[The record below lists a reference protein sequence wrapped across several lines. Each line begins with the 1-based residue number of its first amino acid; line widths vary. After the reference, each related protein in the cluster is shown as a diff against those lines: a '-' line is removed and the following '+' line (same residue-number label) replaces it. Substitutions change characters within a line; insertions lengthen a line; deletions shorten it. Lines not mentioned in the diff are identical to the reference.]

1 MKKMKK
7 LLAIIIS
14 VTVVLSMALPTF
26 AASGVNSDEEALLAK
41 FSALVMSW
49 DSVLGTSRKDGGSI
63 SAQYISEAENALTQ
77 VDLDAAACADLS
89 AAIDAAEKVA
99 TDAGAKTRADLG
111 DVLPEV
117 LKVVNATSEKYGMTV
132 TVDFVAHGVG
142 SDYATVTVTTPSGP
156 TSGGSTKPAVNQT
169 GAMGMGGTFAVIG
182 GLLAAFIAGI
192 VLISKKRAAER

>member
-1 MKKMKK
+1 MKKF
-7 LLAIIIS
+7 LAVIIS
-14 VTVVLSMALPTF
+14 VVVVLSMALPTF
-26 AASGVNSDEEALLAK
+26 AASGINSNEEALLAK

-49 DSVLGTSRKDGGSI
+49 DSVLGTSHKDGGRI
-63 SAQYISEAENALTQ
+63 SAEYISEAENALTQ

-111 DVLPEV
+111 AILPDV

-132 TVDFVAHGVG
+132 TVDYVAHGVG
-142 SDYATVTVTTPSGP
+142 SDYATVTITTPKGQ

-169 GAMGMGGTFAVIG
+169 GAMGMGGTYAVLG
-182 GLLAAFIAGI
+182 GLFAAFIVGI
-192 VLISKKRAAER
+192 VLISRRRAAER